1 MPARSAALAVALG
14 ATASAL
20 VPAARRAVAAP
31 RRTVARDVSYLSEVE
46 DSDAKKKWW
55 EEQEGMKYDE
65 LGDAPSDPRA
75 YSGYGESDG
84 NYGPKDYEGFI
95 DAEGFDGGDGQVGV
109 VGDGKNHM
117 EEFDMSAEASRG
129 IKGGR
134 KLNQMGGSESKLNAK
149 NAWGQTTG
157 YADELKKRGM
167 VEYDEYGED
176 KLQRRRQQL
185 ENWRNQAELRLK
197 KDHQMSELAALQG
210 KEYRGLGKEG
220 HYLSQFE
227 KKTVEVV
234 QAPVDAAAIGEL
246 KPGDILD
253 TFTIGARLNARGG
266 QTLTIQ
272 NEFSLYS
279 DFVAG
284 FLPGASDAITVE
296 PQTGTLNRRGGEP
309 QEFII
314 KFQPTNFEESYEGTL
329 VIQTEDATWTYYVQ
343 GKLQ

>member
-1 MPARSAALAVALG
+1 
-14 ATASAL
+14 
-20 VPAARRAVAAP
+20 
-31 RRTVARDVSYLSEVE
+31 
-46 DSDAKKKWW
+46 
-55 EEQEGMKYDE
+55 MKYDE

-75 YSGYGESDG
+75 FSGYGESDG

-149 NAWGQTTG
+149 VAWGETTG

-197 KDHQMSELAALQG
+197 KDHQMSELARLQG

-220 HYLSQFE
+220 HYLSQFDA
-227 KKTVEVV
+227 KPVNTVAAPASDADVGPLKAGEVL
-234 QAPVDAAAIGEL
+234 DA
-246 KPGDILD
+246 
-253 TFTIGARLNARGG
+253 FTIGARLNARGG
-266 QTLTIQ
+266 HTLTIQ
-272 NEFSLYS
+272 NEYSLYS

-284 FLPGASDAITVE
+284 FLPGSSDAITVE
-296 PQTGTLNRRGGEP
+296 PSSGTLNRRGGDP
-309 QEFII
+309 QDFII
-314 KFQPTNFEESYEGTL
+314 KFQPTNYEESYEATL
-329 VIQTEDATWTYYVQ
+329 VIQTEDSTWTYEIS